1 MSNFFNSPVV
11 GIDVSADF
19 SYAAILAPNGDIY
32 KKPFKIKHDVNGF
45 NHLVNEIKK
54 VEEEF
59 NMKTAIFMESTG
71 VYHLSLFHYLNKYF
85 DNTFVINPLVTKS
98 NKNSGIRKVKNDKK
112 DALSIA
118 TIGKFQNIKLSQQL
132 SLNIFL
138 LKNLVREHYKLTDTS
153 STFKKK
159 LSADLRV
166 IFPGYNTIFS
176 DSASKSSIELLSQYP
191 TPQSILEAPKENI
204 IKIFLNNSKKGIVW
218 SENIYSKLINVA
230 NEAKIIGLPLDGLA
244 VKIAS
249 SITLIKTL
257 QSEIDTLLKQINTF
271 IQSETFP
278 ESIRN
283 NIELIDSIPGIGQL
297 TAITIIA
304 EIGDIDGF
312 LKPKHLVAFFGID
325 SSVNE
330 LGNFKGDDNKIS
342 KRGTRIG
349 RRALY
354 AVALASIRNNRN
366 GIPINKVL
374 LDYYQ
379 INLKGKKPK
388 VSLVAI
394 MHKIINYIFAVL
406 RNQTP
411 FEQRDPKIHKQMF
424 LENNSLNKVALIIFQ
439 FL

>member
-1 MSNFFNSPVV
+1 MSNFFYSPVV

-19 SYAAILAPNGDIY
+19 SYVAILAPNGDIH
-32 KKPFKIKHDVNGF
+32 KKSFKIKHDLNGF

-59 NMKTAIFMESTG
+59 NMKTGIFMESTG
-71 VYHLSLFHYLNKYF
+71 VYHLSLSHYLNKYF
-85 DNTFVINPLVTKS
+85 DNTFVINPLITKS
-98 NKNSGIRKVKNDKK
+98 NKNGDIRKVKNDKK

-118 TIGKFQNIKLSQQL
+118 KIGKFQNIKLSQRL
-132 SLNIFL
+132 DIDIFL
-138 LKNLVREHYKLTDTS
+138 LKNLVREYYKLTDTC

-166 IFPGYNTIFS
+166 VFPGYNTIFS
-176 DSASKSSIELLSQYP
+176 DSTSKSSIGLLSQYP
-191 TPQSILEAPKENI
+191 TPQSILDAPKEEI
-204 IKIFLNNSKKGIVW
+204 IKIFINNSKKGITW
-218 SENIYSKLINVA
+218 AENIYSKLTDVA
-230 NEAKIIGLPLDGLA
+230 KEAKIIGLPLDGLA
-244 VKIAS
+244 VKIDS
-249 SITLIKTL
+249 NITLIKTIE
-257 QSEIDTLLKQINTF
+257 SKINTLLEQINTF
-271 IQSETFP
+271 INSETFP
-278 ESIRN
+278 NSIRN
-283 NIELIDSIPGIGQL
+283 NIELIDSIPGIGRL
-297 TAITIIA
+297 TAITLIA
-304 EIGDIDGF
+304 EIGDINGF

-330 LGNFKGDDNKIS
+330 SGNFKGDDNKIS

-354 AVALASIRNNRN
+354 AVALASIRSNRN

-374 LDYYQ
+374 SDYYQ
-379 INLKGKKPK
+379 TNMKGKKPK
-388 VSLVAI
+388 IALVAI

-424 LENNSLNKVALIIFQ
+424 LENNSLNKVA
-439 FL
+439 

>member
-1 MSNFFNSPVV
+1 MSKFFYSPVI

-19 SYAAILAPNGDIY
+19 SYAAILAPNGDVY
-32 KKPFKIKHDVNGF
+32 KKPFKIKHDLNGF

-71 VYHLSLFHYLNKYF
+71 VYHLSLFHYLNNNF
-85 DNTFVINPLVTKS
+85 DNTFVINPLITKS
-98 NKNSGIRKVKNDKK
+98 NKNGDIRKVKNDKK
-112 DALSIA
+112 DSLSIA
-118 TIGKFQNIKLSQQL
+118 TIGKFQNIKLSQKL
-132 SLNIFL
+132 DLDVFL
-138 LKNLVREHYKLTDTS
+138 LKNLVREYYKLTDTC

-176 DSASKSSIELLSQYP
+176 DPTCKSSIELLSEYS
-191 TPQSILEAPKENI
+191 TPQSILDAPKEEI

-218 SENIYSKLINVA
+218 AENIYSKLTNTA
-230 NEAKIIGLPLDGLA
+230 EEAKTIGVPLDGLA
-244 VKIAS
+244 IKIAS
-249 SITLIKTL
+249 SITLIKTI
-257 QSEIDTLLKQINTF
+257 QSEIDTLLQQINTF
-271 IQSETFP
+271 IRSETFP

-304 EIGDIDGF
+304 EIGNIDGF

-325 SSVNE
+325 SSVSE
-330 LGNFKGDDNKIS
+330 SGKFKGDDNKIS

-366 GIPINKVL
+366 GVPINKVL

-379 INLKGKKPK
+379 INMKGKKPK
-388 VSLVAI
+388 IALVAI

-424 LENNSLNKVALIIFQ
+424 LENNSLNKVA
-439 FL
+439 

>member
-1 MSNFFNSPVV
+1 MSKFFYNPVV

-19 SYAAILAPNGDIY
+19 SYVAILAPNGDVY
-32 KKPFKIKHDVNGF
+32 KKSFKIKHDLNGF

-59 NMKTAIFMESTG
+59 NMKTGLFMESTG

-85 DNTFVINPLVTKS
+85 DNTFVINPLITKS
-98 NKNSGIRKVKNDKK
+98 NKNGDIRKVKNDKK
-112 DALSIA
+112 DALAIA
-118 TIGKFQNIKLSQQL
+118 TIGKFQNIKLSQKL
-132 SLNIFL
+132 DLDVFL
-138 LKNLVREHYKLTDTS
+138 LKNLVREYYKLTDTC

-176 DSASKSSIELLSQYP
+176 DSTSKSSIELLSQYP

-204 IKIFLNNSKKGIVW
+204 IKIFLNNSKKGIIW
-218 SENIYSKLINVA
+218 SENIYLKLINVA

-244 VKIAS
+244 VKIVS
-249 SITLIKTL
+249 SITLIKTI
-257 QSEIDTLLKQINTF
+257 QSEIDTLLQQINTF
-271 IQSETFP
+271 IQSKTFP

-283 NIELIDSIPGIGQL
+283 NIELIDSIPGIGKL

-330 LGNFKGDDNKIS
+330 SGNFKGDDNKIS

-354 AVALASIRNNRN
+354 SVALASIRNNRN
-366 GIPINKVL
+366 GNPINKVL

-379 INLKGKKPK
+379 VNLKGKKPK

-424 LENNSLNKVALIIFQ
+424 LENNSLNKVA
-439 FL
+439 